1 VRERER
7 ERERDRERERER
19 ERKFAG
25 TGKPSWIKPL
35 QLFTLCVEAILV
47 ISRPIENTLYL

>member
-7 ERERDRERERER
+7 ERETERERERER
-19 ERKFAG
+19 ENLLELVNLPG
-25 TGKPSWIKPL
+25 LNHCSSL
-35 QLFTLCVEAILV
+35 LCVEAILV